1 MVKKKSEPAPWDAS
15 MKPEQLEKRL
25 AWLDENRRKEA
36 EAVARLSERVEA
48 MEETRA
54 KGASQIKGV
63 MSEITRLGAIAVRIT
78 QFDEALA
85 KHRLEVSRQIE
96 MAEKRR
102 TDKEARLEDLRKHD
116 QAVAAKELS
125 SWRVALSRV

>member
-36 EAVARLSERVEA
+36 EAVARLNERVEA

-85 KHRLEVSRQIE
+85 RCDCRAHYSI
-96 MAEKRR
+96 RR
-102 TDKEARLEDLRKHD
+102 GPGKAPAGGF
-116 QAVAAKELS
+116 QADRAG
-125 SWRVALSRV
+125 